1 MHNNLHGWRWQRRMK
16 GSERA
21 EDQGWTGAETATG
34 ATKMGVGESWRE
46 AEASNQEKHWRHAV
60 HQAGQH
66 TAVAP
71 HLRLNRRGRRSSG
84 SSSSGVHVRC
94 FCTIEVTPKNVV
106 FT

>member
-46 AEASNQEKHWRHAV
+46 AEARNQEKHWRHAV

-71 HLRLNRRGRRSSG
+71 HLRLNRALSSLKWLLEQL
-84 SSSSGVHVRC
+84 VHVRC
-94 FCTIEVTPKNVV
+94 FCTIEVTPKKVV